1 MGMQRKDTPYVG
13 RWLDETKYYCTLGAL
28 ALMVPA
34 TLGAMLWLL
43 PAADAQSNNWDID
56 GANGTLYVYGA
67 LTESACRIDMTSA
80 RQEVN
85 LGEIGTGRLQ
95 TVGAQGQPVR
105 FEVRLEDC
113 LRSPVVL
120 RDVRTNGITWSRDQP
135 GVKVSFRAVR
145 DADNPQL
152 VKAEGVTGLGLR
164 LTDSYGH
171 DVRLGSDGGPVLLM
185 PGQNSLSYTVT
196 PERTPASL
204 KAGSYQSVVDFHLS
218 YD

>member
-1 MGMQRKDTPYVG
+1 MGLKHKKLSFMWWDDV
-13 RWLDETKYYCTLGAL
+13 KYYSTLGGL
-28 ALMVPA
+28 ALMVPL
-34 TLGAMLWLL
+34 TLGTMLWLL
-43 PAADAQSNNWDID
+43 PSADALQSKKWDVD

-67 LTESACRIDMTSA
+67 LTESACRIDMTSD

-85 LGEIGTGRLQ
+85 LGEIGTGRLK
-95 TVGAQGQPVR
+95 TIGAQGLPVR

-113 LRSPVVL
+113 LRSSVVM

-171 DVRLGSDGGPVLLM
+171 DVRLGSDGAAMLLM
-185 PGQNSLSYTVT
+185 PGQNALSYTVT
-196 PERTPASL
+196 PERTPANL
-204 KAGSYQSVVDFHLS
+204 KAGSYRSVVDFHLS